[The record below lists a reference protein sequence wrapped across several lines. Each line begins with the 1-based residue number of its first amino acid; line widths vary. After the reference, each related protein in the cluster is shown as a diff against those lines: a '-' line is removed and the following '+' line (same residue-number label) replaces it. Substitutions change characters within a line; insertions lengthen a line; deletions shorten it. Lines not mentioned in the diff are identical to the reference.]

1 MMRDGMCDEQAP
13 WQVCRYR
20 RSGMFRAERTGVRHN
35 GRMED
40 QEVTLVVVDERS
52 ADPELLE
59 VSVLSLR
66 EELLAIPGIRDLM
79 PHSTA
84 APPGSKGAPAELVGA
99 MLMAIPASMPVLREL
114 RITLHDWLH
123 RNDGKQ
129 VRLEINGVVVDAT
142 GLSDDALEKLVA
154 RGITSDGDS

>member
-1 MMRDGMCDEQAP
+1 MR
-13 WQVCRYR
+13 WQVR
-20 RSGMFRAERTGVRHN
+20 RVSAQWHASVRKRTVMRHN

-40 QEVTLVVVDERS
+40 QEVTLVVAAERFS
-52 ADPELLE
+52 DPELLE
-59 VSVLSLR
+59 ASVLSLR
-66 EELLAIPGIRDLM
+66 EELLDIPGIRDLM
-79 PHSTA
+79 PRGTGT
-84 APPGSKGAPAELVGA
+84 PPRSKGGPVELVGT

-142 GLSDDALEKLVA
+142 GLSDDTLEKLVI
-154 RGITSDGDS
+154 RGIASDGDS